1 MAIDSVHGLIGLM
14 IAKRKRRGRDSNSAV
29 NRRPLSKFHV
39 FNTVQRKAFGPM
51 HAFPGHML
59 AQHGIIV
66 VPRAVLNLG
75 VIIVP
80 YPGRIVAKRMVKD
93 LPPAFDAV
101 AAVSKALGHSH
112 NIRKRRPPS
121 LSVIVYAGCGRPQ
134 SSHYRRS

>member
-59 AQHGIIV
+59 ARHGIIV
-66 VPRAVLNLG
+66 VPRAVLNPG
-75 VIIVP
+75 VIIGESRVCS
-80 YPGRIVAKRMVKD
+80 YGLLSRNLMSRILVNNLQHPSAIPAKT
-93 LPPAFDAV
+93 
-101 AAVSKALGHSH
+101 S
-112 NIRKRRPPS
+112 
-121 LSVIVYAGCGRPQ
+121 
-134 SSHYRRS
+134 